1 MTKPKKNIIIKAVK
15 LIPFENGEKMH
26 LRKKNDLPQL
36 SSGKIKKLLLHKE
49 RYNIICFPALSST
62 QSNLKRFAAHGAEEG
77 LVLIADS
84 QSGGRGREGRS
95 FFSPR
100 GSGIYMSILFRP
112 SDSAPSLSP
121 KKLVH
126 ITTSAAV
133 AVSEAIE
140 AVTGKKTDIKW
151 VNDIFYDGLKV
162 SGILTEAVFDE
173 TKTGYDFITL
183 GIGINLYKNGFPS
196 ELQGVAGA
204 LYRKKPFNLIGL
216 KTRLIAEILNR
227 VDCCYRLIGKEDFSY
242 VNKYRE
248 RSMVIGKDVDI
259 IVNDKKINSGRVLSL
274 TDDCAL
280 EVKTESGELLTLSYG
295 EVRIKLSEKQ

>member
-1 MTKPKKNIIIKAVK
+1 MIFRNKESQPQIKKKDILK
-15 LIPFENGEKMH
+15 
-26 LRKKNDLPQL
+26 RL
-36 SSGKIKKLLLHKE
+36 SSKA
-49 RYNIICFPALSST
+49 RYNIICFPSLRST
-62 QSNLKRFAAHGAEEG
+62 QDTLKDFAAHGAEDG
-77 LVLIADS
+77 FVLIADS

-112 SDSAPSLSP
+112 SVSAPSLSP

-140 AVTGKKTDIKW
+140 NVTGKKTEIKW
-151 VNDIFYDGLKV
+151 VNDVFCGGLKV
-162 SGILTEAVFDE
+162 SGILTEASFNESND
-173 TKTGYDFITL
+173 GYDFITL
-183 GIGINLYKNGFPS
+183 GIGINVYDNGFPS
-196 ELQGVAGA
+196 ELSGIAGA
-204 LYRKKPFNLIGL
+204 LYKKKPLAFIRL

-227 VDCCYRLIGKEDFSY
+227 LNYYYGLIGNGDFSF
-242 VNKYRE
+242 VNKYRQ

-259 IVNDKKINSGRVLSL
+259 MVNDKKTNSGRVISL

-280 EVKTESGELLTLSYG
+280 EVKTENGEIITLSYG